1 MEDKNKEDNKIA
13 KPKKDPHG
21 NPTRRA
27 LGIYALLLFS
37 DRMYSLSELASKF
50 DCSKQTIIHTMRHIG
65 LARGIHIEEILQDGR
80 RWYKVKTPRKRPN
93 VSVTTDELQRL
104 VMCRDMLCN
113 LLPKS
118 YKDDITTTLLHAT
131 TLLDDQ
137 DQRSSAFQAIAQSA
151 VKGGIDYTPFQGLLK
166 KIEDAINKRKVCQ
179 IEYKA
184 PHHKN
189 SKTYHFVPIRLIPF
203 RETLYVRGFE
213 VESRG
218 SVEPIRVM
226 TFPLHRFRDV
236 QLTPRDMPEK
246 TANAYK
252 VELEDT
258 GAFGIINKAPF
269 TVEVRFTTP
278 TASEYARER
287 TWSPDQVITPA
298 EDGTCTLRFTAQ
310 SEIEVVKWVLGFGA
324 DAELLAPE
332 NLRQKV
338 IDEHRA
344 ALGRYETSPAKAIS

>member
-1 MEDKNKEDNKIA
+1 MEDQKIQRQ
-13 KPKKDPHG
+13 KKDPHG

-27 LGIYALLLFS
+27 LGIYVLLLLS
-37 DRMYSLSELASKF
+37 GKKHSLSELASEF
-50 DCSKQTIIHTMRHIG
+50 DCSKQTIIHTMENIK
-65 LARGIHIEEILQDGR
+65 LARGIQIEKIKDGGQ
-80 RWYKVKTPRKRPN
+80 RWYKVKTPPKRPN
-93 VSVTTDELQRL
+93 VSVTSDELQRL

-118 YKDDITTTLLHAT
+118 YKDDITKTLLHTT

-137 DQRSSAFQAIAQSA
+137 NQRSSAIQIISQSL
-151 VKGGIDYTPFQGLLK
+151 VKGGIDYTPFQEHLDNLIK
-166 KIEDAINKRKVCQ
+166 AIKKRKVCK

-184 PHHKN
+184 PHHAN
-189 SKTYHFVPIRLIPF
+189 PKTYYFVPIRMIAF
-203 RETLYVRGFE
+203 RETLYFRGFE
-213 VESRG
+213 VRSIG
-218 SVEPIRVM
+218 PTDVIRIM

-236 QLTPRDMPEK
+236 QLTPRDMPEE

-252 VELEDT
+252 DELEDT

-269 TVEVRFTTP
+269 GVEVRFTTP

-287 TWSPDQVITPA
+287 TWGSDQEVTPA
-298 EDGTCTLRFTAQ
+298 EDGTCTIRFTAQ
-310 SEIEVVKWVLGFGA
+310 SEVEVVKWVLGFGA
-324 DAELLAPE
+324 DAELIAPE

-344 ALGRYETSPAKAIS
+344 ALGRYETSPAKATS